1 MTKNTAVTDA
11 VLTNDK
17 RLEDGVKVI
26 RELGRDSALGKDS
39 LPKLAFKLTEL
50 AADGVIDLEKKWSE
64 PTADGGTRDYDD
76 AEYLFTE
83 YAKAE
88 GKKAVHER
96 SGGGLKA
103 NISKARQFIAFGSMT
118 TCDPM
123 DVLERGVAVRKRM
136 MEDGVKAKSAYA
148 AYVDIARFQQGIDT
162 DATNEQ
168 LEGVIRKPE
177 RAAPEVEKIL
187 RGVMKKLEDLIA
199 GENGV
204 KDDSEL
210 VDTAFQAVRDRLSEI
225 DALNKTD
232 ETEAAVMLLPADKLA
247 DMLAKLGY
255 QKA

>member
-1 MTKNTAVTDA
+1 MNDKT
-11 VLTNDK
+11 LTNDK

-50 AADGVIDLEKKWSE
+50 AADGVIDLEKKYSE

-76 AEYLFTE
+76 AEFLFTE
-83 YAKAE
+83 YSKAE

-103 NISKARQFIAFGSMT
+103 NISKARQFIEFGSMT

-123 DVLERGVAVRKRM
+123 DVLERAVKVRKTM
-136 MEDGVKAKSAYA
+136 QEAGTKTKSAYA
-148 AYVDIARFQQGIDT
+148 AYVDVARFQKGIDV
-162 DATNEQ
+162 DATDEQ

-177 RAAPEVEKIL
+177 AAAPEVEKIL

-199 GENGV
+199 GEKGV
-204 KDDSEL
+204 QDQSEL
-210 VDTAFQAVRDRLSEI
+210 VDTAFQAVRDRLAEI
-225 DALNKTD
+225 DAVNATD
-232 ETEAAVMLLPADKLA
+232 DTEAKMQLLPADKLA
-247 DMLAKLGY
+247 EMLAKLGY
-255 QKA
+255 QKAA